1 MAMRPYRETEPY
13 VGFTPTVPVTAP
25 GWRMEPPVSVPVTAG
40 ARRAATATAEPPE
53 EPPGTCCRFQG
64 LRAGAGRSKP
74 TGGTAAEFARQ
85 IALES
90 DNNARI
96 IRSAGIKAN

>member
-1 MAMRPYRETEPY
+1 MLDRLN
-13 VGFTPTVPVTAP
+13 
-25 GWRMEPPVSVPVTAG
+25 
-40 ARRAATATAEPPE
+40 AEVKKALALPDM
-53 EPPGTCCRFQG
+53 
-64 LRAGAGRSKP
+64 RSKLDATDNVP